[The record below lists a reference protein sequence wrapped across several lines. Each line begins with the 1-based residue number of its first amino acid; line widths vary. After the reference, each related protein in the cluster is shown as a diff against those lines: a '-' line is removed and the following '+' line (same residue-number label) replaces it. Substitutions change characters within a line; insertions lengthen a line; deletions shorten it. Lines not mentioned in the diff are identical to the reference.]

1 MQQPAAVDVVVRGVV
16 VRAGADPRG
25 AGAATGYW
33 VSAFRESME
42 DLIGLNGSAATKCV
56 AA

>member
-33 VSAFRESME
+33 VSTFRESME
-42 DLIGLNGSAATKCV
+42 DLIGLNGAAAAKCV